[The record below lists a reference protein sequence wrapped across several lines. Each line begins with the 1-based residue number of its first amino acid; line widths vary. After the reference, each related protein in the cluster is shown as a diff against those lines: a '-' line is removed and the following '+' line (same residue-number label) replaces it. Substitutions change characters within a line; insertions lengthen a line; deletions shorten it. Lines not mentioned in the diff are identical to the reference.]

1 VRPSAVGFPD
11 RQEHHGPA
19 LDERSIGESLALQP
33 LFDRL
38 SRLLGQLAGVALL
51 ASAGAEPD
59 RQVCHLAVIKAQLQ
73 AAHDAYAGLARPR
86 HLAESFHAMGQT
98 LALLEH
104 TMARLDRRPAIALLD
119 DASFHELTQGL
130 SAARRL
136 LIAGSPPGLGIV
148 DFAGACCARGH

>member
-1 VRPSAVGFPD
+1 M
-11 RQEHHGPA
+11 

-59 RQVCHLAVIKAQLQ
+59 RQLCHLAVIKEQLQ
-73 AAHDAYAGLARPR
+73 SARETYAGLAPPQ
-86 HLAESFHAMGQT
+86 HVAGSFRAMGQT
-98 LALLEH
+98 LALIDEI
-104 TMARLDRRPAIALLD
+104 MARLDRRPAIALLD

-136 LIAGSPPGLGIV
+136 LISGSPPGLGIV
-148 DFAGACCARGH
+148 NFAGACCARGH